1 MLSPNEFK
9 SQISIKNR
17 FPFEELNPE
26 NHILLYDQ
34 SLDGFQTEDF
44 DMQTIVDHFSYKW
57 SVKGGEAIKNFKDF
71 PKNLEMLLSHWPQPA
86 RRSHNLVVMGGG
98 SLGDF
103 GGFAA
108 SVIKRGVRLT
118 HIPTTWIAA
127 MDSAHGGKTALNMD
141 GVKNQIGSFYPAE
154 KVYILKEMLESSPME
169 LKEQAYGEFVKMGLV
184 GESEFFK
191 EILYEQR
198 PANEFLWRFLKYCIS
213 DKYNIIL
220 QDPFERKGL
229 REILN
234 FGHTFG
240 HVLESHFGWAHGESV
255 MQGVFFALEW
265 SRYRDDLSPQL
276 YDQIMTVVA
285 DKFQR
290 VPVHQLKWYK
300 KPGEKT
306 VRKLL
311 EADKKINED
320 GLVNFVFLKNIG
332 QPFVKAVPVEDLV
345 SEIRRQNWVK

>member
-191 EILYEQR
+191 EIL
-198 PANEFLWRFLKYCIS
+198 
-213 DKYNIIL
+213 
-220 QDPFERKGL
+220 
-229 REILN
+229 
-234 FGHTFG
+234 
-240 HVLESHFGWAHGESV
+240 
-255 MQGVFFALEW
+255 
-265 SRYRDDLSPQL
+265 
-276 YDQIMTVVA
+276 
-285 DKFQR
+285 
-290 VPVHQLKWYK
+290 
-300 KPGEKT
+300 
-306 VRKLL
+306 
-311 EADKKINED
+311 
-320 GLVNFVFLKNIG
+320 
-332 QPFVKAVPVEDLV
+332 
-345 SEIRRQNWVK
+345 